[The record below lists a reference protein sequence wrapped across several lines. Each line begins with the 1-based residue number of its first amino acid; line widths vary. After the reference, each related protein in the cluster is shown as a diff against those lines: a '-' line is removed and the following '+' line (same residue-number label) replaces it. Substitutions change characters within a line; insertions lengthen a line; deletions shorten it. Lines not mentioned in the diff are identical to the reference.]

1 MQLVP
6 GTEVAVVPKRRK
18 KYLDSH
24 ENAHVQSSNNNHPI
38 AKALLRVQ
46 DSGQKLMHKSEVKG
60 VELGVV
66 LTNVVFIHPETA
78 RNYSFDSLQLVIIV
92 PRSSSKVN
100 YNDTDMSRKKSI
112 STAKELNDG
121 LADKKESR
129 QVVVRLLISESVAK
143 GHVMM
148 AQSLRHYLRTDL
160 HSCMLISKVVNNV
173 MFYFYIPFDSLIRC
187 VSCSLS

>member
-6 GTEVAVVPKRRK
+6 GTEVAVAPKRRK

-24 ENAHVQSSNNNHPI
+24 ENALEQSSNKDHPI

-46 DSGQKLMHKSEVKG
+46 DSGQKLMQKSEVKG

-66 LTNVVFIHPETA
+66 LTNIVFLHPETA
-78 RNYSFDSLQLVIIV
+78 RNYSFDSLQSVIIV
-92 PRSSSKVN
+92 PRSPSKEN
-100 YNDTDMSRKKSI
+100 YNDTDMLRKKSM
-112 STAKELNDG
+112 SASKEPNDG

-129 QVVVRLLISESVAK
+129 QVLVRLLISKVVAK

-148 AQSLRHYLRTDL
+148 AQSLRHYLRTGL
-160 HSCMLISKVVNNV
+160 HSCMLISQVLNKV
-173 MFYFYIPFDSLIRC
+173 MFYFYIPFNSLIRC
-187 VSCSLS
+187 ISCSLS